1 VLLGRGEFSMRF
13 RKLLSG
19 IVEHHLC
26 FEQLTMLLMK
36 LDTLIDEHFE
46 KLLDAVQAILLLPV
60 RFVTRGG
67 FSRS

>member
-1 VLLGRGEFSMRF
+1 
-13 RKLLSG
+13 LSG

-36 LDTLIDEHFE
+36 LDVLIDEHFE
-46 KLLDAVQAILLLPV
+46 KLLDAVRAILFLPIC
-60 RFVTRGG
+60 FVTRGG